1 MILCQFI
8 FPGIGAFC
16 FGQIQ
21 DDSLRETSER
31 IYAIQIA
38 ASKVFI
44 DPEFFKQKL
53 NITENV
59 RYFLKDGWYKYII
72 GTYKTEAEATGKL
85 AGFQPEAFVTSVIE
99 NRSLPETRIS
109 STNTSQLSQIDS
121 LISRQNESEMRQ
133 LYNRK
138 IREGDSAF
146 NIARNLLLARKLYLE
161 ASLID
166 QDKNYPKD
174 QIVEIDKQLIQ
185 NQSQSIFSKL
195 TLKEYV
201 IGGFAVLLI
210 LVLCMLLLFRA
221 RMQKLI
227 RQIRGVREE
236 NLGPGADF
244 DFEETAV
251 EEVDLSSPGNEAKD
265 QVIIDEILQLYPN
278 LSEKISSKLG
288 KTRLDHRYVHNEM
301 ERCLNSSNEIL
312 RMEAELA
319 WIRLDIDD
327 PFSFLD
333 KLGQDFTPWEQLH
346 VFEMIKRNKV
356 TLPDFSRWL
365 NSPNETV
372 VLFCRRMTGDKG
384 IDDKLWKSDEDLQ
397 AVALHILKNKIKR

>member
-1 MILCQFI
+1 MNKLHRFYVVLILFQLI
-8 FPGIGAFC
+8 FPGIVAFC
-16 FGQIQ
+16 FGQVQ

-31 IYAIQIA
+31 IYAIQVA

-44 DPEFFKQKL
+44 DPEFFRQKF
-53 NITENV
+53 NTTENI

-121 LISRQNESEMRQ
+121 LKFRHNESELRRF
-133 LYNRK
+133 YNQK
-138 IREGDSAF
+138 VREADSAF
-146 NIARNLLLARKLYLE
+146 NIARNLLLARKLYE
-161 ASLID
+161 DASLID

-174 QIVEIDKQLIQ
+174 QIVEIDKQLTQ

-195 TLKEYV
+195 LSKIYV
-201 IGGFAVLLI
+201 IGGCIITLI
-210 LVLCMLLLFRA
+210 LVLVLTLFLRL
-221 RMQKLI
+221 RSQKHVQQK
-227 RQIRGVREE
+227 REVVEE
-236 NLGPGADF
+236 NLESVTRY
-244 DFEETAV
+244 FE
-251 EEVDLSSPGNEAKD
+251 
-265 QVIIDEILQLYPN
+265 IMQLYPN
-278 LSEKISSKLG
+278 LSEEVSNKLG
-288 KTRLDHRYVHNEM
+288 KTNLDYGFVHDEI

-312 RMEAELA
+312 RMEAKLA

-327 PFSFLD
+327 PLSFLD
-333 KLGQDFTPWEQLH
+333 KLEHDFTPWEQLH

-372 VLFCRRMTGDKG
+372 VLFCRRMIGDKG
-384 IDDKLWKSDEDLQ
+384 IDDKLWKSDEGLQ
-397 AVALHILKNKIKR
+397 GLALQILNKKIKR